1 MSQRSSGGESGC
13 VMLRQRCRWM
23 DMMACGG
30 WKIVGENGD
39 QGLPLE
45 LPELVDHGVMGVIG
59 TFHPL

>member
-1 MSQRSSGGESGC
+1 
-13 VMLRQRCRWM
+13 
-23 DMMACGG
+23 MACGG

-45 LPELVDHGVMGVIG
+45 LPELVDHGVMGVTG